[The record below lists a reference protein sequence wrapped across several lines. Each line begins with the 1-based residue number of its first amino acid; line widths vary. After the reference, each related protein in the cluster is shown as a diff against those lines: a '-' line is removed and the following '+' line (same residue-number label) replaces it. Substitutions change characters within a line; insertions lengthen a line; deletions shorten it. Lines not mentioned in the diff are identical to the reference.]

1 MNNLFVQ
8 LKKSSPPHTCP
19 RDQAQIINTAISQI
33 SHEGGEWILDS
44 QNPGAEFVVSLRKLP
59 GSWGLNDKSLQATSW
74 LKKYSHPRLFQ
85 MLPLSQMWKT
95 NDWLLFFYL
104 KLFLFKFESSPC
116 TMIQWFLNDCLPW
129 PRVSTAPSQPE
140 RVAGKMCFS
149 NGWGH

>member
-74 LKKYSHPRLFQ
+74 LKKIFSSTS
-85 MLPLSQMWKT
+85 LPNAAFVPNVENQWLT
-95 NDWLLFFYL
+95 FILLFKIVF
-104 KLFLFKFESSPC
+104 
-116 TMIQWFLNDCLPW
+116 
-129 PRVSTAPSQPE
+129 V
-140 RVAGKMCFS
+140 
-149 NGWGH
+149 